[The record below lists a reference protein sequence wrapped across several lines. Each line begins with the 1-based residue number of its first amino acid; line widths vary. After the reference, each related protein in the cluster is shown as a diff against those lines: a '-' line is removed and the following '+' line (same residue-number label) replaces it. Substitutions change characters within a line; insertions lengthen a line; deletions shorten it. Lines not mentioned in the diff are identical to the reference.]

1 MPPII
6 LASTSPYRKEILSR
20 LGLTFETVT
29 PDVDE
34 APQENEQPAALVS
47 RLAESKAA
55 AVAEQRTCGLVIGS
69 DQVAVLDDAILGKPG
84 SHENAARQLAAM
96 SGKSVIFYT
105 GLCVINAET
114 GRRQLL
120 YDTFKVT
127 FRNLTS
133 SMIENYLYA
142 EKPYNC
148 AGSFKSEGLGIALFT
163 GLEGTDPNTLIG
175 LPLIKLVA
183 MLENEGVRII

>member
-6 LASTSPYRKEILSR
+6 LASTSPYRKDILSR
-20 LGLTFETVT
+20 LGLPLDTVAT
-29 PDVDE
+29 DVDE
-34 APQENEQPAALVS
+34 TPRKNEQPAALVS

-55 AVAEQRTCGLVIGS
+55 AVAEQLTCGLVIGS
-69 DQVAVLDDAILGKPG
+69 DQVAVLDDTILGKPG
-84 SHENAARQLAAM
+84 SHENASRQLAGM

-114 GRRQLL
+114 GRRQSLH
-120 YDTFKVT
+120 DTFKVT
-127 FRNLTS
+127 FRTLTS
-133 SMIENYLYA
+133 SMIENYLHT

-148 AGSFKSEGLGIALFT
+148 AGSFKSEGLGIALFA

-183 MLENEGVRII
+183 MLENEGVRVI